1 MPAIDLGSD
10 ITRMEKNVIR
20 VLVAEDHTI
29 VREGIKKLI
38 GLAKDLLVVGEA
50 SNGEQLLETL
60 RHVPCK
66 VVLLDISM
74 PGVNG
79 LEAIPRIRALN
90 NPPAI
95 LVLSMHDEA
104 QMAARALKVG
114 AAGYA
119 TKDSDPALLL
129 TAIRKVAAGGRYIDP
144 DLADRMVFEVGLT
157 DSRPLHSLL
166 SEREFSVFER
176 LAQGANVNDIAQQ
189 LALSSK
195 NHQHPQGAADAET
208 QYHLPGRTGEVR
220 DGAQTPLTRPFHGFT
235 ANPCG
240 SGLARDCDLSVD
252 KILNV
257 PPSSRASPLPQEGGG
272 MSICD
277 MHTKPLLPVFL
288 RLAAHRLSR
297 SRIDISI
304 PAILVGQSL
313 PPQSSIRLRR
323 FSPAPRFAPLP
334 ASTRLSPQQSS
345 ITKVWV

>member
-1 MPAIDLGSD
+1 MSAIDLGSD
-10 ITRMEKNVIR
+10 IRRMEKNVIR

-29 VREGIKKLI
+29 VREGIKQLI

-60 RHVPCK
+60 RHVPCE

-144 DLADRMVFEVGLT
+144 ELADRMVFEVGLT

-195 NHQHPQGAADAET
+195 TISTHKARLMQKLNITSLAELVK
-208 QYHLPGRTGEVR
+208 YAMEH
-220 DGAQTPLTRPFHGFT
+220 
-235 ANPCG
+235 
-240 SGLARDCDLSVD
+240 
-252 KILNV
+252 K
-257 PPSSRASPLPQEGGG
+257 
-272 MSICD
+272 
-277 MHTKPLLPVFL
+277 LL
-288 RLAAHRLSR
+288 
-297 SRIDISI
+297 
-304 PAILVGQSL
+304 
-313 PPQSSIRLRR
+313 
-323 FSPAPRFAPLP
+323 
-334 ASTRLSPQQSS
+334 
-345 ITKVWV
+345 